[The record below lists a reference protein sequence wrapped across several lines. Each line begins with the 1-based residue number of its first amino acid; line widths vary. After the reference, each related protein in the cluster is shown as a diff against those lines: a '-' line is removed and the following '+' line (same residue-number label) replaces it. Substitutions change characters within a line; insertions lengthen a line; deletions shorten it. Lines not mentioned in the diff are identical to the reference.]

1 MPRIGEQTAC
11 IEVVNYGLQSYQT
24 IWQDM
29 QVYTLTRTV
38 DTADQ
43 LWLVEHPPVYTLG
56 LNGKSEH
63 LLNNSQNI
71 PLIHSDRGGQIT
83 YHGPGQLIIY
93 TLFDLKRLG
102 INIREMVTALEK
114 SMISTLA
121 YYNIQAIARP
131 EAPGVY
137 VNQKKIGSIGL
148 RIKNQCCYHG
158 LSLNNNMDLTPFS
171 AINPCGYAGLQM
183 TQLVDLGVH
192 VDNSELANIL
202 IQALT
207 KNLS

>member
-1 MPRIGEQTAC
+1 MRQIGKQDTYF
-11 IEVVNYGLQSYQT
+11 EVIDYGLQSYQT

-29 QVYTLTRTV
+29 QTYTQARSINTV
-38 DTADQ
+38 DQ
-43 LWLVEHPPVYTLG
+43 LWLVEHPPVYTMG
-56 LNGKSEH
+56 LNGKREH

-83 YHGPGQLIIY
+83 YHGPGQLIMY

-102 INIREMVTALEK
+102 INIREMVSFLEK
-114 SMISTLA
+114 SMINTLA
-121 YYNIQAIARP
+121 FYNIQAVSRP
-131 EAPGVY
+131 DAPGVY
-137 VNQKKIGSIGL
+137 VDQKKIGSIGL

-158 LSLNNNMDLTPFS
+158 LSLNNNMDLTPFG

-183 TQLVDLGVH
+183 TQLADLGVQ
-192 VDNSELANIL
+192 VDNTELAKIL

-207 KNLS
+207 KNIS